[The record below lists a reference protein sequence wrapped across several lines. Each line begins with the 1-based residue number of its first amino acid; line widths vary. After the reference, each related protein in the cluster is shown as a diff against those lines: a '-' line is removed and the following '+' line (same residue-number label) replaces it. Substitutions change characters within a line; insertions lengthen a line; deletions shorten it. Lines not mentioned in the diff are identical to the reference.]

1 MRACCVRAFAT
12 LNERRTTRGRNREG
26 HTMNSIQPTRALANA
41 IDAMC
46 ERNERT
52 RGAVA
57 GDVLMGERFVLVT
70 LRRPVVVEGELV
82 EAAAQTV
89 DILDLMD
96 DFARWAGG
104 NNSSAY

>member
-1 MRACCVRAFAT
+1 
-12 LNERRTTRGRNREG
+12 
-26 HTMNSIQPTRALANA
+26 MNSITPTRALANA
-41 IDAMC
+41 INAIC
-46 ERNERT
+46 ENNNRT

-70 LRRPVVVEGELV
+70 LRRPVVIDGELV

-104 NNSSAY
+104 NNDSHY